1 MNQQEVSVTKGVYV
15 LTIDLKRQ
23 KQIKIGSLG
32 QITFES
38 GTYVYVGSAQNG
50 LENRIKRH
58 LSKNKKTFWHIDY
71 FLKSGDSV
79 ISKVLIK
86 VSPKSMECEIARSIA
101 KDEKGI
107 PHFGSSDCKCESH
120 FFKVKDVQNLLSH
133 LKSDFD
139 MVEI

>member
-1 MNQQEVSVTKGVYV
+1 MKKGIYV
-15 LTIDLKRQ
+15 LTIDLKSQ
-23 KQIKIGSLG
+23 KNIKIGSLG
-32 QITFES
+32 KIKFEA

-71 FLKSGDSV
+71 FLKGGDSD

-86 VSPKSMECEIARSIA
+86 ESPKSMECEVASAIA
-101 KDEKGI
+101 KNEEGI

-120 FFKVKDVQNLLSH
+120 FFKVKDIQVLLDR
-133 LKSDFD
+133 LKSEFN